1 MLLVSMGTQPI
12 QCERIINSILDANIK
27 DEIIIQAYYKN
38 ESNRIIPKNVLIKEF
53 IPYDEMENYIN
64 KANVVVVSGTGGIF
78 RALQKGKKVIIYP
91 RLGKYKEAVN
101 DHGLDMKVLEDSG
114 YASFVENSEDF
125 KKIYETCLTKKYKKF
140 VSNNKLFLHN
150 LEEEI
155 KKL

>member
-101 DHGLDMKVLEDSG
+101 DHGLDMKVLEDKG
-114 YASFVENSEDF
+114 LV
-125 KKIYETCLTKKYKKF
+125 I
-140 VSNNKLFLHN
+140 VS
-150 LEEEI
+150 
-155 KKL
+155 KKLKWHYYSLNPDTTELIINGLTRTLSNTDNCMCKDAN